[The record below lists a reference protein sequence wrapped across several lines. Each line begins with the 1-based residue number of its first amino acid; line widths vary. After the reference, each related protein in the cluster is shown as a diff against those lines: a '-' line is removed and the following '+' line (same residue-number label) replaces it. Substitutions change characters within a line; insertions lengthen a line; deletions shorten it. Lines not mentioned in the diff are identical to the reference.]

1 MPIEVPRPGKLIRVR
16 FIRDVCYAGR
26 DYGPSYPE
34 QVADVQED
42 WAAFF
47 VCAGYAVRV
56 EQQPAEAERPAKPG
70 RKASA

>member
-47 VCAGYAVRV
+47 VGAGYAVRAGD
-56 EQQPAEAERPAKPG
+56 EPASPERPAKPG
-70 RKASA
+70 RKGSA

>member
-34 QVADVQED
+34 QVAEVDAD
-42 WAAFF
+42 WAIAFISN
-47 VCAGYAVRV
+47 GYAVRADMA
-56 EQQPAEAERPAKPG
+56 PAAAERPAKPQ
-70 RKASA
+70 KAKT